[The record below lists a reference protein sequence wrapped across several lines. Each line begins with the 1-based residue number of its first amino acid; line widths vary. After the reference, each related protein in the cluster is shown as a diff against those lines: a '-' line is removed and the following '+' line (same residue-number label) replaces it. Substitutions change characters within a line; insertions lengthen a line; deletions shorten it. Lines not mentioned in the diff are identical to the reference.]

1 MGGYAAL
8 HLAFRHPQLFC
19 RVGGHSASLFP
30 DAFSDTSISDWLYP
44 DEKTRDRR
52 DPIHLAETSKLTGL
66 KVYLDTGAP
75 DINLEGNALLA
86 KILQE
91 KGISC
96 ENHVFPGSHSRFYC
110 TTQTQAVLRPKK
122 ASKRPIL
129 SHIFHYWFGCQKQNH
144 SATKNL
150 DKSAVI

>member
-1 MGGYAAL
+1 MIGGHSMGGYAAL

-30 DAFSDTSISDWLYP
+30 DAFSDTSISDWLDP

-66 KVYLDTGAP
+66 KVYLDTGVP
-75 DINLEGNALLA
+75 DINMEGNALLA

-129 SHIFHYWFGCQKQNH
+129 SHIFHYF
-144 SATKNL
+144 
-150 DKSAVI
+150 